1 MVTIKKLDIPGYE
14 EVLLY
19 QDDEAGLKAILA
31 IHDTTL
37 GPAIGGTRMLP
48 YDTEKEALADV
59 LRLSRA
65 MTYKAAAAG
74 MDFGGGKAV
83 IIGDAQRDKSE
94 KLLRAF
100 GKFIESLN
108 GRFLTGE
115 DVGTSSDDMRIVGQE
130 TKYAIYPPKSLEAQ
144 WQTSYLTAF
153 GVLRGI
159 QASVREKY
167 GNDSLSG
174 MRIAIQGIG
183 KVGDQLARLLHAES
197 AELTVADL
205 NRSRLKA
212 ISEELG
218 ETVVEPHE
226 IYQIDTEVFSP
237 CALGGILN
245 DEVVPLLR
253 CKIVAGAANNQLGED
268 RHAEELWKKGILY
281 APDYVINAGGLISA
295 LYEMGRCDKATVIR
309 MTADIYDR
317 LRAIFD
323 TARSE
328 NIPTQVAADRM
339 VEERILRVR
348 RV

>member
-218 ETVVEPHE
+218 ATVVEPHE